1 MEFVTE
7 EIVKDYKFNISTQLE
22 YIGLCADELSS
33 SQEAQDN
40 RLFRYLTIIL
50 STTFKTYLS
59 TSNLDMYLYEP
70 NYKISSAIYYSDFKG
85 YRTGV
90 FTIIQFTNKLNGFN
104 VFNAEDSKEFFYYG
118 WLKDLIKNLNR
129 EINTLEKLYN
139 TLNNEWNFKI
149 LFHSH
154 LILIIVGFHMVER
167 ISVKKR
173 KFWEFKEKCRT

>member
-1 MEFVTE
+1 MEFATE
-7 EIVKDYKFNISTQLE
+7 EIVKDYKFNLSTQLE
-22 YIGLCADELSS
+22 YIGLCADELLS
-33 SQEAQDN
+33 SQEAQANDK
-40 RLFRYLTIIL
+40 LFRNLTIIL
-50 STTFKTYLS
+50 SATFKTYLS

-70 NYKISSAIYYSDFKG
+70 NYKISSATQYSDFKG
-85 YRTGV
+85 YKTGA
-90 FTIIQFTNKLNGFN
+90 FIIIQFTNKLNGFN
-104 VFNAEDSKEFFYYG
+104 VFNVENTTEKFYYG

-154 LILIIVGFHMVER
+154 LNLIIVGFHMVER

-173 KFWEFKEKCRT
+173 EFWS